1 MSHQDAVLLDDSV
14 EEAAL
19 DPAELFGA
27 MPELRRYLSP
37 ERRDDEVGLRG
48 LFERADALRL
58 A

>member
-1 MSHQDAVLLDDSV
+1 MSRPDVVLLDDPL
-14 EEAAL
+14 EESAL
-19 DPAELFGA
+19 DPSELFGA
-27 MPELRRYLSP
+27 MPELRQYLSP